1 MLPENVLPDES
12 RYIPQPLMLFQ
23 IIFLAAFHPR
33 ARLFVDKK
41 SMTRIMPCLTVYLGQ
56 PPSAKVDGLWANTP
70 VLSIRTTICIDT
82 DDLLKQ
88 PQLLE
93 Q

>member
-1 MLPENVLPDES
+1 
-12 RYIPQPLMLFQ
+12 LM
-23 IIFLAAFHPR
+23 IASI
-33 ARLFVDKK
+33 
-41 SMTRIMPCLTVYLGQ
+41 GQ